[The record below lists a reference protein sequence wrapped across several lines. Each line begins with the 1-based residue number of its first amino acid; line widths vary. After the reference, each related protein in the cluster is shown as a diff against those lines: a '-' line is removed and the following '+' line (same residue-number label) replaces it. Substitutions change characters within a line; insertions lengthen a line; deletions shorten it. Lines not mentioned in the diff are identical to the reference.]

1 MRVHRAKIVLRR
13 GMALLRGG
21 NIVGHGLAV
30 ISPNT
35 LTMFVQITQSKFRL
49 GRTPC
54 GGLTVPRS
62 RFVVVLRNTRTGHIG
77 PAEQVFRLR
86 IASLRSLLERVKL
99 RGPHHPLASCRPSP
113 CLALFHPP
121 QASEP

>member
-21 NIVGHGLAV
+21 GIVRHGLAV

-49 GRTPC
+49 GRTPR
-54 GGLTVPRS
+54 GGLTVTRS
-62 RFVVVLRNTRTGHIG
+62 RFFVVLRKTRRGHIG
-77 PAEQVFRLR
+77 PPEQVFCLRLPT
-86 IASLRSLLERVKL
+86 LRFLLQRVKGTWT
-99 RGPHHPLASCRPSP
+99 RPPASC
-113 CLALFHPP
+113 
-121 QASEP
+121 